1 VKTRDMTLIALFAV
15 LMIIGGKIS
24 LTVAAVT
31 FSLQS
36 LVCLLAGL
44 LLGVRRAML
53 SQIIYILLG
62 LIGLPVFARGG
73 GIGYI
78 FEPTFGFIPG
88 MLLAAGLIGLI
99 SDKIDPGRQKLK
111 IWQAITINITGTVV
125 IYAVGITYL
134 YLIKNFYAGQA
145 MTFVRAVQ
153 IGLIPYLIF
162 DFLKCMLA
170 GVTGPR
176 LRRLTSQFSSFKPA
190 AKPAE

>member
-1 VKTRDMTLIALFAV
+1 MTLIALFAV

-44 LLGVRRAML
+44 LLGARRAML
-53 SQIIYILLG
+53 SQVIYILLG

-73 GIGYI
+73 GIGYV

-88 MLLAAGLIGLI
+88 MLLAAGLVGLI
-99 SDKIDPGRQKLK
+99 SDRVDPVRTDLK
-111 IWQAITINITGTVV
+111 IWQAISINIAGTVV
-125 IYAVGITYL
+125 IYMVGVTYL

-145 MTFVRAVQ
+145 MSFVRVLQ
-153 IGLIPYLIF
+153 IGMIPYLIF
-162 DFLKCMLA
+162 DLLKCLLA
-170 GVTGPR
+170 GVIGPR
-176 LRRLTSQFSSFKPA
+176 LRRITGLFSQPRPSARSA
-190 AKPAE
+190 G